1 MTNVLM
7 AIDETPESK
16 RAAEVAAACF
26 GPEATY
32 LAIYVDEQHPLGGPL
47 WGSGLGW
54 GGVYAYPL
62 WYQSSYRTG
71 AAGETGDESVG
82 VGTVEG
88 AQAQAERLAAEVGVV
103 AEPLGDVGDP
113 ATAIVNAARQ
123 HDVDVI
129 VVGAHNR
136 NWFSKL
142 LYGSTSDNVL
152 DEADIPV
159 FVVPGEHPDG

>member
-7 AIDETPESK
+7 AIDETQESK

-26 GPEATY
+26 GPDANY
-32 LAIYVDEQHPLGGPL
+32 LAIYVDEQHPIGGPL
-47 WGSGLGW
+47 WGPGIGW
-54 GGVYAYPL
+54 GGVYAYPQV
-62 WYQSSYRTG
+62 YQNRYRT
-71 AAGETGDESVG
+71 AEAGEMGDESLG

-88 AQAQAERLAAEVGVV
+88 AQAQAEWLAAEVGVV

-123 HDVDVI
+123 HGVDVI
-129 VVGAHNR
+129 VIGSRNR

-142 LYGSTSDNVL
+142 FHGSTSDDVL

-159 FVVPGEHPDG
+159 FVVPAEHV